1 MTHTHTESGAAGSC
15 HRRCRAARSRV
26 GGSTQG
32 SRSRGSGS
40 RARRTRAARARSY
53 LGGTGT
59 RVADGTVAVREQTK
73 LNVLDGVGH
82 CLELQE
88 NESAKKL
95 EAEREAELA
104 KVRAAPPPA
113 PTLVSGIALCAWFS
127 WRAGLTMFHTST
139 PCPAA
144 RPRSH
149 LGNLPP
155 VIGMSAPPG
164 APGTPGTPDSLRS
177 LSSSRRLLAPPAPQL
192 GSHREVRDLQ
202 SELKHVAE
210 EHAKEQERLV
220 RCSSPSCHTST
231 ALTRSWCLNCNTETG
246 AAS

>member
-1 MTHTHTESGAAGSC
+1 MS
-15 HRRCRAARSRV
+15 V
-26 GGSTQG
+26 
-32 SRSRGSGS
+32 
-40 RARRTRAARARSY
+40 
-53 LGGTGT
+53 
-59 RVADGTVAVREQTK
+59 GTVAVREQAK
-73 LNVLDGVGH
+73 LNVLDGVGR
-82 CLELQE
+82 CLGLQE

-104 KVRAAPPPA
+104 KVRVAPPPA
-113 PTLVSGIALCAWFS
+113 PTLVSGMACVLGFTALPCF
-127 WRAGLTMFHTST
+127 T
-139 PCPAA
+139 PRLLAPAA

-155 VIGMSAPPG
+155 VIGMSASPG
-164 APGTPGTPDSLRS
+164 PPGTPGTPDSLRS

-220 RCSSPSCHTST
+220 RCSSPT
-231 ALTRSWCLNCNTETG
+231 ATHQQR
-246 AAS
+246 